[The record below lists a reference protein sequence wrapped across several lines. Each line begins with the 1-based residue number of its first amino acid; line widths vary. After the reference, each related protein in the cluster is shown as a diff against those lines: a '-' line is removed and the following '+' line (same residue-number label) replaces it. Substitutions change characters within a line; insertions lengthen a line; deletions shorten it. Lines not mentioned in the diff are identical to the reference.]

1 MCPVFAP
8 MSRKKSNIAWVNMT
22 SCGEVRKNHFSPR
35 WLRLG
40 DELSAD
46 MYGTS

>member
-1 MCPVFAP
+1 MASEKF
-8 MSRKKSNIAWVNMT
+8 T
-22 SCGEVRKNHFSPR
+22 SFGVVRKNHFSPR

-46 MYGTS
+46 T